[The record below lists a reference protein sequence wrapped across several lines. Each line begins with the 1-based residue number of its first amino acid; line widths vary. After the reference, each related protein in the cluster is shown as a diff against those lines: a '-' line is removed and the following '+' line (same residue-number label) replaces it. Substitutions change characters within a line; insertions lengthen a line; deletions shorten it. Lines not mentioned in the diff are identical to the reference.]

1 MAARPQGVLPLETI
15 RMDLAHSSKIQ
26 LPASQT
32 TMHILMYDQAR
43 RVQITVAV
51 NECPGDA
58 LKKLREACAIYG
70 YLGLKVYAWA
80 RLAADNEISIAIDR
94 LPDQKS
100 ISW

>member
-1 MAARPQGVLPLETI
+1 
-15 RMDLAHSSKIQ
+15 
-26 LPASQT
+26 
-32 TMHILMYDQAR
+32 MHILMYDQAR

-51 NECPGDA
+51 NECPGDV
-58 LKKLREACAIYG
+58 LKKLRGACAMYG